1 MSMQLKIQFMKEKM
15 IILVPI
21 NDNEKKRLP
30 NAISSIYETKT
41 VRSFKN
47 NVH

>member
-1 MSMQLKIQFMKEKM
+1 M

-30 NAISSIYETKT
+30 NAISSMLMQLKLQFMKQNHA
-41 VRSFKN
+41 VCSFKN